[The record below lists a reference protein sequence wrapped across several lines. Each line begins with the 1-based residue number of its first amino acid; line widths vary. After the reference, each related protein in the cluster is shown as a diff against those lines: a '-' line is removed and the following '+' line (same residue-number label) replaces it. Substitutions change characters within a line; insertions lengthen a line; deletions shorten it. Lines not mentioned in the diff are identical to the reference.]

1 MASAQDYADKCLEWA
16 AAAASDQDRQILRRM
31 ALAWWR
37 ITRLTEEGQSLDERE
52 ESGAQS
58 LTRPALTALSFHN
71 HTCICLASTS
81 LVAPQSARHD
91 TAMAVGL
98 STQDRCT

>member
-37 ITRLTEEGQSLDERE
+37 ITRLTEEGQSLENLTDIFPTEIVISDRQRE
-52 ESGAQS
+52 SDRDMGPGSRAAEPP
-58 LTRPALTALSFHN
+58 L
-71 HTCICLASTS
+71 ICTI
-81 LVAPQSARHD
+81 
-91 TAMAVGL
+91 
-98 STQDRCT
+98 